1 MFNKLKL
8 VLKDLRKS
16 KKIKSIFIGNTV
28 KKETFSFNISF
39 TRESSKFI
47 YSSIIIY
54 NDLLQKNL

>member
-28 KKETFSFNISF
+28 KKRLLALIFHSQEKVANLF
-39 TRESSKFI
+39 TH
-47 YSSIIIY
+47 
-54 NDLLQKNL
+54 L